1 MDDPSSAQLHQ
12 EVRDAVTREL
22 SQRRPLLHHINADS
36 SWLLQ
41 IPRPVV
47 AATRKGGRA
56 YYNVLIDPWLS
67 GGQSDVARW
76 FSQQWHRY
84 ESACRS
90 VAEVEELAREVEIMA
105 AGGLRLG
112 KDRPATAADNTQT
125 TFIDAVAIS
134 HEFTDHCHKGTL
146 LDIDRFVPVFATE
159 SAANVIRSW
168 NHFHHV
174 ATVPVFSRRHPDW
187 RDASIPPLP
196 EWLSISRLVEDG
208 GADFLQYHSALV
220 FSFVITSS
228 PTPSSSTRT
237 TTTRSARTLPNG
249 WIPPADPDSDGA
261 ECILYTPHGI
271 RPEALRP
278 VVGASP
284 PLTVLAL
291 VHGLHDVAI
300 NAGFWWERWWPKA
313 GPPQPLQQLNL
324 GGFNGLRAQ
333 RLVRAKYWIGTHDEE
348 KWGSGLV
355 NWFLRRRIVSVEE
368 ALRAERD
375 GLVKEEDG
383 GDEDEKMEGVLD
395 DVRFEEVGNGESRVL
410 L

>member
-1 MDDPSSAQLHQ
+1 MDPSSAQLHQ

-22 SQRRPLLHHINADS
+22 CHRRPLLHHINADS

-41 IPRPVV
+41 IPRPV

-84 ESACRS
+84 ESACKS
-90 VAEVEELAREVEIMA
+90 IAEVEELAREVEIMA
-105 AGGLRLG
+105 SSLRLG
-112 KDRPATAADNTQT
+112 KDRQPNGPATAADTQ

-146 LDIDRFVPVFATE
+146 LDIDRLVPVFATE

-196 EWLSISRLVEDG
+196 EWLGISRLVEEG
-208 GADFLQYHSALV
+208 GSDFLQYHSALV
-220 FSFVITSS
+220 ISFVITSS
-228 PTPSSSTRT
+228 PTPSSSSTPT
-237 TTTRSARTLPNG
+237 ATTRSARTLPNG
-249 WIPPADPDSDGA
+249 WIPPADESDAA
-261 ECILYTPHGI
+261 ECIVYTPHGI

-278 VVGASP
+278 VVAASP
-284 PLTVLAL
+284 PLAVLAL

-300 NAGFWWERWWPKA
+300 NAGFWWERWWAKN
-313 GPPQPLQQLNL
+313 PPQPLQQLNL

-355 NWFLRRRIVSVEE
+355 NWFLRRKIVSVEE

-375 GLVKEEDG
+375 RLVKEEEG
-383 GDEDEKMEGVLD
+383 EDETMEEVLD
-395 DVRFEEVGNGESRVL
+395 DVRFVEVDNGESRVL